1 MGKIIKMSPEL
12 ANLIA
17 AGEVVE
23 RPSSVIKELV
33 ENSIDASS
41 KTIRIYLKNAGLD
54 EIKVVDDG
62 IGMDSDDVIN
72 AFLPHATS
80 KIKNE
85 YDLARIKTLGFR
97 GEAVPSIAQVSTMTI
112 ESSQDGISGY
122 MTEYKAGVLQKSGIC
137 NHNKGTTVTVKGLF
151 FNTPARLKYMKSEK
165 QELASIMFFINRI
178 SLAHTEIKFQVY
190 HNDKIIFN
198 TRGNDDFKSI
208 IAQMY
213 GLEAAKRIITSE
225 YVDDGYNAKLIFI
238 KPEIYR
244 SNKLEI
250 TMIVNGRYVK
260 NYNIINSIIDGFKTY
275 LPIGKYPIGII
286 YFEIDPLLI
295 DVNCHPTK
303 TEIKISNEENILN
316 RLKIEINNMLNSN
329 YHIPNRVIVEKKY
342 SNETLFNTYM
352 EDNTTYSNDIS
363 NEPLDIYKTKIDEYE
378 YKPKKAEDKKYTNE
392 EYENIEN
399 KIDDIKEIKE
409 DLNNKIPYMEYV
421 GNVFSTYLIFEN
433 SSGMYLVDQH
443 AAAER
448 INYEKYYNI
457 ISNLDVQTTELLV
470 PISLSYT
477 KSEALYINDNI
488 NEFERIGFYL
498 EAIGD
503 TEFVVRRIPLWAKI
517 DNIEDIISD
526 ILANMI
532 DNHKID
538 VMYFRDKIAKQIS
551 CKASIKANHRIS
563 REEVNELINNLNK
576 CKNPYTCPHGRPTII
591 KITVEDL
598 EKMFERIQSK

>member
-33 ENSIDASS
+33 ENSIDAGSQ
-41 KTIRIYLKNAGLD
+41 TIKIYLKNAGLD
-54 EIKVVDDG
+54 EILVVDDG
-62 IGMDSDDVIN
+62 VGMDSDDVIN

-85 YDLARIKTLGFR
+85 YDLSRIKTLGFR
-97 GEAVPSIAQVSTMTI
+97 GEAIPSIAQVSTMTI
-112 ESSQDGISGY
+112 ESSQDGVSAY
-122 MTEYKAGVLQKSGIC
+122 MAEYKAGVLQKSGIT
-137 NHNKGTTVTVKGLF
+137 NHNKGTSVKVKGLF
-151 FNTPARLKYMKSEK
+151 FNTPARLKYMKTEK

-178 SLAHTEIKFQVY
+178 SLAHTEIKFQIY
-190 HNDKIIFN
+190 HNDKLIFN
-198 TRGNDDFKSI
+198 TRGNNDFKAI

-260 NYNIINSIIDGFKTY
+260 NYNIINSVIDGFKTY

-303 TEIKISNEENILN
+303 TEIKISNEETIIN
-316 RLKIEINNMLNSN
+316 RLKAELNNMLNSN
-329 YHIPNRVIVEKKY
+329 YHIPSRVIEKKY
-342 SNETLFNTYM
+342 ETESLFNTFM
-352 EDNTTYSNDIS
+352 ESNTTYP
-363 NEPLDIYKTKIDEYE
+363 NELTNESLDNLKTNIEEFE
-378 YKPKKAEDKKYTNE
+378 YKPKKEEKKYSSE
-392 EYENIEN
+392 EYQKIEENIDN
-399 KIDDIKEIKE
+399 IKEE
-409 DLNNKIPYMEYV
+409 TEELNNKIPYMEYV

-443 AAAER
+443 AAA
-448 INYEKYYNI
+448 
-457 ISNLDVQTTELLV
+457 
-470 PISLSYT
+470 
-477 KSEALYINDNI
+477 
-488 NEFERIGFYL
+488 
-498 EAIGD
+498 
-503 TEFVVRRIPLWAKI
+503 
-517 DNIEDIISD
+517 
-526 ILANMI
+526 
-532 DNHKID
+532 
-538 VMYFRDKIAKQIS
+538 
-551 CKASIKANHRIS
+551 
-563 REEVNELINNLNK
+563 
-576 CKNPYTCPHGRPTII
+576 
-591 KITVEDL
+591 
-598 EKMFERIQSK
+598 